1 MLAVIVVTNMIAHV
15 SHVSLTNYTS
25 KKMMYAGIKMGEK
38 YIGKN
43 RGYK

>member
-1 MLAVIVVTNMIAHV
+1 MLAVIVVTNMIA
-15 SHVSLTNYTS
+15 HVSLTNYTS